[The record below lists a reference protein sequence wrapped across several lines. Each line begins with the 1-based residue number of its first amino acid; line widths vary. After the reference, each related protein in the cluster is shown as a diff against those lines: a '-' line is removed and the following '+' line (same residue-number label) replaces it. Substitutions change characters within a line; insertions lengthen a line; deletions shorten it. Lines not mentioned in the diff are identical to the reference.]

1 MKETIEVASDGTL
14 RLKLELLPWTCVLIK
29 EL

>member
-14 RLKLELLPWTCVLIK
+14 KLKLELLPWTCVLIK